1 MFRVAIFVTTVILTA
16 CSEPAVKINNPTGK
30 WANTK
35 PWDKN
40 QITLELRD
48 DSVMIFRCMRDDDS
62 LKRQFLSAGHW
73 QIAEDS
79 FLVMTEMSKYW
90 KEHPEIFF
98 KEELSHHSDSLRVV
112 VIPMQARL
120 LLSNDTIFDVNPD
133 GTRSKEKF
141 YTRVQ

>member
-1 MFRVAIFVTTVILTA
+1 MNRFAILILLFFAA
-16 CSEPAVKINNPTGK
+16 CSEPEVQSLHLIGK

-48 DSVMIFRCMRDDDS
+48 DSVMIFRCVRQEDS
-62 LKRQFLSAGHW
+62 LTRQFLSAGHW

-98 KEELSHHSDSLRVV
+98 KEELSHHSDSMRVV

-120 LLSNDTIFDVNPD
+120 QIHSDTIFDVNPD

-141 YTRVQ
+141 YTRLK

>member
-1 MFRVAIFVTTVILTA
+1 MNRIAVLILLLCAA
-16 CSEPAVKINNPTGK
+16 CSGPAKKQFNPQGK
-30 WANTK
+30 WVNTK
-35 PWDKN
+35 PWDLN
-40 QITLELRD
+40 RITLEVRN
-48 DSVMIFRCMRDDDS
+48 DSVMIFRCVREEDS
-62 LKRQFLSAGHW
+62 LTRQFLSAGHW

-90 KEHPEIFF
+90 RAHPEIFF
-98 KEELSHHSDSLRVV
+98 REELTQHSDSVRVV

-141 YTRVQ
+141 YTRIQ

>member
-1 MFRVAIFVTTVILTA
+1 MFRIALFSTAVILSA
-16 CSEPAVKINNPTGK
+16 CSEPADQINNPAGK

-40 QITLELRD
+40 RITLELRD
-48 DSVMIFRCMRDDDS
+48 DSVMLFRCVREEDS
-62 LKRQFLSAGHW
+62 LTRQFLSAGHW

-79 FLVMTEMSKYW
+79 FLIMTEMSKYW

-98 KEELSHHSDSLRVV
+98 KEELSHHSDSMRVV
-112 VIPMQARL
+112 VIPMQAKL
-120 LLSNDTIFDVNPD
+120 LLHSDTIFDVNPD

-141 YTRVQ
+141 YTRIQ

>member
-1 MFRVAIFVTTVILTA
+1 MNRIAILILLFFAA
-16 CSEPAVKINNPTGK
+16 CAEPEVQSLNLIGK

-40 QITLELRD
+40 RITLELRD
-48 DSVMIFRCMRDDDS
+48 DSVMIFRCVREEDS
-62 LKRQFLSAGHW
+62 LTRQFLSAGHW

-98 KEELSHHSDSLRVV
+98 REELSQHSDSMRVV

-120 LLSNDTIFDVNPD
+120 LIHSDTIFDVNPD

-141 YTRVQ
+141 YTRIQ

>member
-1 MFRVAIFVTTVILTA
+1 MNRIAILLLLFLAA
-16 CSEPAVKINNPTGK
+16 CSEPEVQSLNLIGR

-40 QITLELRD
+40 RITLELRD
-48 DSVMIFRCMRDDDS
+48 DSVMIFRCVREEDS
-62 LKRQFLSAGHW
+62 LTRQFLSAGHW

-98 KEELSHHSDSLRVV
+98 KEELSHHSDSMRVV

-120 LLSNDTIFDVNPD
+120 KIHGDTIFDVNPD

>member
-1 MFRVAIFVTTVILTA
+1 MFRVTFIFVAAILVSCA
-16 CSEPAVKINNPTGK
+16 EPASKINNPAGK

-40 QITLELRD
+40 QITLELRS
-48 DSVMIFRCMRDDDS
+48 DSVMIFRCMQDDDS
-62 LKRQFLSAGHW
+62 LTRQFLSAGHW

-79 FLVMTEMSKYW
+79 FLIMTEMSTYW
-90 KEHPEIFF
+90 KEHPELFF
-98 KEELSHHSDSLRVV
+98 KQELDQRNDTFRVI

-120 LLSNDTIFDVNPD
+120 LLSNDTIFDINPD

>member
-1 MFRVAIFVTTVILTA
+1 MNRIAILILLFLAA
-16 CSEPAVKINNPTGK
+16 CSEPEVQSLNLIGK

-40 QITLELRD
+40 RITLELRD
-48 DSVMIFRCMRDDDS
+48 DSVMIFRCVREEDS
-62 LKRQFLSAGHW
+62 LTRQFLSAGHW

-98 KEELSHHSDSLRVV
+98 KEELSQHSDSTRVV
-112 VIPMQARL
+112 VIPIQARL
-120 LLSNDTIFDVNPD
+120 LIHSDTIFDVNPD

-141 YTRVQ
+141 YTRIQ